1 MTNSV
6 DGVPAKFYKY
16 RSMNG
21 DAAKWAERTVLHNE
35 IFFSPASNF
44 NDPFDLRPAFSLQST
59 PDRQREDFLKLSR
72 KFEPH
77 LTEDERAAEA
87 DRVMATSMSVE
98 DIGSTTAV
106 IQFIHSQVMSTDVGI
121 YCISTKPDDIL
132 MWSHYADS
140 HRGICIEFDGT
151 LSLMAHAQKV
161 QYARKRVP
169 INPYEDSQE
178 VMMGKAL
185 LNKSEQWSYEC
196 EWRLIRYKGG
206 PGVVQFRPANLTGI
220 IIGALASP
228 STVDT
233 VMTWVRQRSI
243 PVSLYQSSVS
253 PKKFELQLAP
263 TRTAQNPTH
272 VSADS

>member
-1 MTNSV
+1 MSTTV
-6 DGVPAKFYKY
+6 GVFC
-16 RSMNG
+16 
-21 DAAKWAERTVLHNE
+21 
-35 IFFSPASNF
+35 
-44 NDPFDLRPAFSLQST
+44 
-59 PDRQREDFLKLSR
+59 
-72 KFEPH
+72 
-77 LTEDERAAEA
+77 
-87 DRVMATSMSVE
+87 
-98 DIGSTTAV
+98 GST
-106 IQFIHSQVMSTDVGI
+106 
-121 YCISTKPDDIL
+121 KLDDIL

-161 QYARKRVP
+161 QYARERVP
-169 INPYEDSQE
+169 INPYEDSHE

-185 LNKSEQWSYEC
+185 LTKSEQWSYEC

-243 PVSLYQSSVS
+243 PVSLYQSFVS
-253 PKKFELQLAP
+253 PKKFDCNSPPCELPKILRAFPPIHERICDARRLNIRLQNMRMAGNGSESCRNKLAKAAVRLGYP
-263 TRTAQNPTH
+263 AQCQVSIALRTLTDQSVIGSNGRG
-272 VSADS
+272 D

>member
-1 MTNSV
+1 MTESV

-16 RSMNG
+16 RSING
-21 DAAKWAERTVLHNE
+21 DEGKWAERTVLHNE
-35 IFFSPASNF
+35 IYFSPASSF

-59 PDRQREDFLKLSR
+59 PDRQREDFLRMSR

-77 LTEDERAAEA
+77 LTEDERVAEA
-87 DRVMATSMSVE
+87 DRVMATSMSAV
-98 DIGSTTAV
+98 DIGGTTAV
-106 IQFIHSQVMSTDVGI
+106 IQFIHSQFMSTNVGVF
-121 YCISTKPDDIL
+121 CVSTKPDDIL

-140 HRGICIEFDGT
+140 HRGICIEFDGM

-161 QYARKRVP
+161 QYSRDRVP

-178 VMMGKAL
+178 AMMRKAL
-185 LNKSEQWSYEC
+185 LSKSEQWSYEC
-196 EWRLIRYKGG
+196 EWRLIRYQGG

-220 IIGALASP
+220 IIGALAST

-233 VMTWVRQRSI
+233 VMTWARQRSI

-253 PKKFELQLAP
+253 PKKFELQLASM
-263 TRTAQNPTH
+263 RA
-272 VSADS
+272 A